1 MQNYNNYNPYNNFG
15 YGYNNQMQDP
25 NQLRQQ
31 VEQSLNQYQNLYNR
45 NQNLQNINNKRFNGV
60 YVDSEQEVLKAQ
72 VPADG
77 TPMLFVGNGVMW
89 SKKFVNGQPYIST
102 FSFSPINNVGEPNN
116 INIQNENK
124 NAVESEK
131 TQLNQV
137 LEKLNELNNRINNME
152 ERVNEYN
159 SNIKIDKKSTTSNT
173 NVAKSNEQ
181 KQSTNGKLSQ

>member
-1 MQNYNNYNPYNNFG
+1 MQNYNNYNSPYG

-45 NQNLQNINNKRFNGV
+45 NQNLQNMNNKRFNGM
-60 YVDSEQEVLKAQ
+60 YVDSEQEVLNAQ

-102 FSFSPINNVGEPNN
+102 FSFAPINNVGEP
-116 INIQNENK
+116 K
-124 NAVESEK
+124 NAQSKEDNIPDETKDNS
-131 TQLNQV
+131 LNQI
-137 LEKLNELNNRINNME
+137 LDKLNELNNRINNME
-152 ERVNEYN
+152 GRLNEY
-159 SNIKIDKKSTTSNT
+159 SSTVKIDKKSKTSNT
-173 NVAKSNEQ
+173 NVVKSNEQ
-181 KQSTNGKLSQ
+181 KQSTNGKLS

>member
-1 MQNYNNYNPYNNFG
+1 MQNFNNYNPYG
-15 YGYNNQMQDP
+15 YGYGYGNQMQDP

-31 VEQSLNQYQNLYNR
+31 VEQSLNQYQNLYNK
-45 NQNLQNINNKRFNGV
+45 NQNLQNMNSKRFNGM
-60 YVDSEQEVLKAQ
+60 YVDSEQEVLNAQ

-89 SKKFVNGQPYIST
+89 SKKFINGQPYIST
-102 FSFSPINNVGEPNN
+102 FSFNPINNVGEPNN

-137 LEKLNELNNRINNME
+137 LDKLNELNNRINNME

-159 SNIKIDKKSTTSNT
+159 SNIKNDKKSTTSNT
-173 NVAKSNEQ
+173 NVVRTNE
-181 KQSTNGKLSQ
+181 